1 MKKIVTLSCM
11 AILIASL
18 GSCRKKT
25 ESEAKFNWVVDRFD
39 DIKVLKYQ
47 VPGFDTLIL
56 NEKLLIYYLNQA
68 ALCGRDIFFDQNGKY
83 NLRIRRTLETVYQHY
98 AGDRTT
104 EDFRRFEKY
113 LKKVWFAN
121 GIHHHYSN
129 DKFLPEFSEGYFD
142 ELIAGTPQEY
152 FPKDFPSVSEVVTAI
167 KPVIFDP
174 QLYAKRSNQADGVD
188 MIATSANHYYDGV
201 TQAEVEKYYAKHIDH
216 SDPRP
221 VSYGLNSQMTKR
233 NDQLVERVWKV
244 GGMYSPA
251 IEKIVFWLDKAAEVA
266 TGPQQK
272 KTIETLIDFYR
283 TGDLRTFDQYSIAWV
298 QVTASKVDFI
308 NGFIETY
315 GDPLGYRA
323 SWEALVNFKDEEAT
337 RRTETIS
344 AEAQWFEDHSPI
356 DSAYRKEK
364 VKGVSAKVITA
375 AILGG
380 DCFPATPIGINLPN
394 ADWIRKDYGSKSVTI
409 QNITHAYTEAAK
421 GNGFNEEFILR
432 KEDRELKKKFGSL
445 GDDLHT
451 DLHECLGHGSGQLA
465 PGIKSDALKNYGS
478 TLEEARADLFAL
490 YYLGDPKLVKLGL
503 VPSFD
508 VAKAEYA
515 TYILNGLMTQ
525 LTRIQPGK
533 DVEEAHMR
541 NRKLIAEWCY
551 EKGEGEV
558 IEKVVQDGKTYFVVN
573 DYEKL
578 RGLFGDL
585 LREIQRIKSEGDYE
599 AGRTLVET
607 YGVKVDP
614 ELHAEVL
621 ERYAKLDLEPYSGF
635 VNPVYKPV
643 MENGRIIDVLLEYTD
658 DYAGQMLEYSKEYS
672 FLPSVKTERTPSRDI
687 PRIAPA
693 EKLAERGIFRIFNHK
708 EPQAPGAC
716 LKRE

>member
-1 MKKIVTLSCM
+1 M

-18 GSCRKKT
+18 SSCRKKT
-25 ESEAKFNWVVDRFD
+25 EPEAKFNWVVDRFD

-83 NLRIRRTLETVYQHY
+83 NLRIRRTLETIYQHY
-98 AGDRTT
+98 TGDRQTD
-104 EDFRRFEKY
+104 EFRQFEKY

-129 DKFLPEFSEGYFD
+129 DKFQPEFSERYFD
-142 ELIAGTPQEY
+142 QLIAGTPEEF
-152 FPKDFPSVSEVVTAI
+152 FPADFPSVSEVVATI
-167 KPVIFDP
+167 KPVMFDP
-174 QLYAKRSNQADGVD
+174 TLYPKRANQADGVD

-201 TQAEVEKYYAKHIDH
+201 TQAEVEEYYKKRTDPAN
-216 SDPRP
+216 PRP
-221 VSYGLNSQMTKR
+221 ISYGLNSQLTKR
-233 NDQLVERVWKV
+233 NGRIVERTWKI

-266 TGPQQK
+266 TQPQQK
-272 KTIETLIDFYR
+272 KTIQALSEYYR
-283 TGDLRTFDQYSIAWV
+283 TGDLRTFDEYSILWV
-298 QVTASKVDFI
+298 QDTTSKVDFI

-323 SWEALVNFKDEEAT
+323 SWEAMVNFKDEEAT

-356 DSAYRKEK
+356 DSIYRKEK

-409 QNITHAYTEAAK
+409 QNITHAYNEAAK
-421 GNGFNEEFILR
+421 GNGFDEEFILR
-432 KEDRELKKKFGSL
+432 PEDRELKKKFGSL

-465 PGIKSDALKNYGS
+465 PGVQSDALKNYGS

-490 YYLGDPKLVKLGL
+490 YYLGDPKLVELGL

-515 TYILNGLMTQ
+515 TYMLNGLMTQ

-551 EKGEGEV
+551 EKGEGQV
-558 IEKVVQDGKTYFVVN
+558 VEKVVKDGKTYFVVN
-573 DYEKL
+573 DYQKL

-599 AGRTLVET
+599 AGRELVET

-614 ELHAEVL
+614 ALHAEVL
-621 ERYAKLDLEPYSGF
+621 ERYAKLNLEPYSGF
-635 VNPVYKPV
+635 VNPVYKPI
-643 MENGRIIDVLLEYTD
+643 MENGQIIDVLLEYTD

-672 FLPSVKTERTPSRDI
+672 YLPSV
-687 PRIAPA
+687 
-693 EKLAERGIFRIFNHK
+693 N
-708 EPQAPGAC
+708 
-716 LKRE
+716 

>member
-1 MKKIVTLSCM
+1 MKKFITFSCM

-18 GSCRKKT
+18 SSCRKKT
-25 ESEAKFNWVVDRFD
+25 EPEAKFNWVVDRFD

-83 NLRIRRTLETVYQHY
+83 NLRIRRTLETIYQHY
-98 AGDRTT
+98 TGDRQTD
-104 EDFRRFEKY
+104 EFRQFEKY

-129 DKFLPEFSEGYFD
+129 DKFQPEFSERYFD
-142 ELIAGTPQEY
+142 QLIAGTPEEF
-152 FPKDFPSVSEVVTAI
+152 FPADFPSVSEVVATI
-167 KPVIFDP
+167 KPVMFDP
-174 QLYAKRSNQADGVD
+174 TLYPKRANQADGVD

-201 TQAEVEKYYAKHIDH
+201 TQAEVEEYYKKRTDPAN
-216 SDPRP
+216 PRP
-221 VSYGLNSQMTKR
+221 ISYGLNSQLTKR
-233 NDQLVERVWKV
+233 NGRIVERTWKI

-266 TGPQQK
+266 TQPQQK
-272 KTIETLIDFYR
+272 KTIQALSEYYR
-283 TGDLRTFDQYSIAWV
+283 TGDLRTFDEYSILWV
-298 QVTASKVDFI
+298 QDTTSKVDFI

-323 SWEALVNFKDEEAT
+323 SWEAMVNFKDEEAT

-356 DSAYRKEK
+356 DSIYRKEK

-409 QNITHAYTEAAK
+409 QNITHAYNEAAK
-421 GNGFNEEFILR
+421 GNGFDEEFILR
-432 KEDRELKKKFGSL
+432 PEDRELKKKFGSL

-465 PGIKSDALKNYGS
+465 PGVQSDALKNYGS

-490 YYLGDPKLVKLGL
+490 YYLGDPKLVELGL

-515 TYILNGLMTQ
+515 TYMLNGLMTQ

-551 EKGEGEV
+551 EKGEGQV
-558 IEKVVQDGKTYFVVN
+558 VEKVVKDGKTYFVVN
-573 DYEKL
+573 DYQKL

-599 AGRTLVET
+599 AGRELVET

-614 ELHAEVL
+614 ALHAEVL
-621 ERYAKLDLEPYSGF
+621 ERYAKLNLEPYSGF
-635 VNPVYKPV
+635 VNPVYKPI
-643 MENGRIIDVLLEYTD
+643 MENGQIIDVLLEYTD

-672 FLPSVKTERTPSRDI
+672 YLPSV
-687 PRIAPA
+687 
-693 EKLAERGIFRIFNHK
+693 N
-708 EPQAPGAC
+708 
-716 LKRE
+716 